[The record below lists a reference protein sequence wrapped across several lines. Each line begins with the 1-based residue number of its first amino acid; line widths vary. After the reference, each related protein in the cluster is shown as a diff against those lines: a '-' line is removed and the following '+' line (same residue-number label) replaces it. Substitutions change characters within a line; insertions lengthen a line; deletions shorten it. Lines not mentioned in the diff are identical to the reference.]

1 MPHIE
6 EDGFDGFGD
15 GAKTGAGATTETRQM
30 PPKRSLSMLTLK
42 EAGQG
47 AGVGGGAF

>member
-15 GAKTGAGATTETRQM
+15 AE
-30 PPKRSLSMLTLK
+30 
-42 EAGQG
+42 
-47 AGVGGGAF
+47 GGANETTKTPLKRHSMIGREKAQGWGAAVGK